1 LLAVSAVAYFTA
13 YFTAYFGTDDGQ
25 GPAGLPV
32 LAWQHLAMAV
42 AIMVYA
48 LIVADFFRWRC
59 LSGRS

>member
-13 YFTAYFGTDDGQ
+13 YFTVYFGTDDEQ

-32 LAWQHLAMAV
+32 LAWQHIALAV

-48 LIVADFFRWRC
+48 LIVADFFRWR
-59 LSGRS
+59 LSWHS